1 MFHMFPASPK
11 GRENGISAS
20 GNSDN
25 VWELGKGGGIQDH
38 LIIQIL
44 EEVRIESEHYPG
56 GNF

>member
-1 MFHMFPASPK
+1 MFPASPK
-11 GRENGISAS
+11 SRENGISAS
-20 GNSDN
+20 RYSDN

-38 LIIQIL
+38 LIIQSL